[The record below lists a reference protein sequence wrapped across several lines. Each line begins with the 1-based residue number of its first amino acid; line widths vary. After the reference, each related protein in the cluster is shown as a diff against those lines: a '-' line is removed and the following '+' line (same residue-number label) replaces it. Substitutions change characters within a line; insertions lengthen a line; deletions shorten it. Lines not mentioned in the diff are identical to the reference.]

1 MLDTIIYSLL
11 FISIVI
17 SSGFAIFYMF
27 KNPSL
32 NTPST
37 SIQNSDYSTQQM
49 YSSYTLP
56 HNQPYICNNTEQYII
71 RHGPR
76 IYTELPLHTNFR
88 KIRKNVKSLFVPTE
102 DEIKNNGL
110 HYKIK

>member
-1 MLDTIIYSLL
+1 MSDTIIYSLL
-11 FISIVI
+11 FISIII

-32 NTPST
+32 NTST
-37 SIQNSDYSTQQM
+37 SIQKNSDYSTQQM

-56 HNQPYICNNTEQYII
+56 HYQPYTCNNTEQYII

-102 DEIKNNGL
+102 DEINKDGM